1 MHKNAVE
8 VHFLAVSNANFDI
21 FAKGLAKRKPNK
33 TQKRTLYKKGKTLK
47 IFDVIVI
54 GAGHAG
60 CEAGLAT
67 ARLGCSTMVLATNLD
82 TVAFL
87 ACNPS
92 IGGTAKGQIVKE
104 IDALGGEMA
113 VNADKSLLQMRMLN
127 RGKGPAVY
135 SPRAQVDK
143 NLYHANMKQ
152 TLENTPN
159 LFLRQGE
166 AASILPTPDGQFQ
179 VTTAVNLTYTCKAV
193 VLCCGVYLNS
203 RTIVGQ
209 CVKNSG
215 PNGFMNA
222 QLLSDSLKN
231 LGFTVRR
238 FKTGTPARIKMQTI
252 DLSKTVEQCGEADVA
267 PFSFL
272 TESIPA
278 TKRNC
283 YLTYSTAETKRI
295 ILENKHLA
303 PLYNGSINGVGPRYC
318 PSIEDKVVRFSDKE
332 RHQIF
337 LEPEASD
344 TCEFYV
350 QGASTSMPACVQEQ
364 IYHSIEGLENAE
376 IMRDAYAI
384 EYDCIDATQ
393 LDATLMAKHLPGM
406 FFAGQINGTS
416 GYEEAAAQ
424 GIVAGINAERYVHGK
439 TPVVFTRDNSYIGVL
454 VDDITTKETFEPYRM
469 MTSRAEH
476 RLVLRQ
482 DNADLRLT
490 ETGREIGLVSDQRY
504 EKFLCRKQQ
513 LQQAFSQLKT
523 VVSPKVYKHLFENKG
538 ESVANVGLTLD
549 EMLRRTNV
557 CAKDVQTLGYLQG
570 FSDDVLYQVEVECK
584 YKGYIEKEKE
594 AIEQA
599 RKLENKPLPKD
610 LDYNQIDGLR
620 LEARQKLQKIRP
632 QNLGQAGRISGVS
645 PADVQILIV
654 YLAQRKHD

>member
-1 MHKNAVE
+1 MR
-8 VHFLAVSNANFDI
+8 D
-21 FAKGLAKRKPNK
+21 
-33 TQKRTLYKKGKTLK
+33 
-47 IFDVIVI
+47 FDVIVV

-60 CEAGLAT
+60 CEAALAA
-67 ARLGCSTMVLATNLD
+67 ARLGCSVLVLATNLD

-127 RGKGPAVY
+127 KGKGPAVY

-143 NLYHANMKQ
+143 NLYHVNMKR
-152 TLENTPN
+152 TLESTPN

-166 AASILPTPDGQFQ
+166 AVSLRQTECGYEVA
-179 VTTAVNLTYTCKAV
+179 TAVGLVYRGKAV
-193 VLCCGVYLNS
+193 ILCCGVYLNS

-209 CVKNSG
+209 CVRNSG
-215 PNGFMNA
+215 PNGFANA
-222 QLLSDSLKN
+222 QYLTESLIS

-238 FKTGTPARIKMQTI
+238 FKTGTPARVRLQSL
-252 DLSKTVEQCGEADVA
+252 DLNKTTEQSGDDCA
-267 PFSFL
+267 PFSAMTDVL
-272 TESIPA
+272 PPVRRS
-278 TKRNC
+278 C
-283 YLTYSTAETKRI
+283 YLTYSTEETKRI
-295 ILENKHLA
+295 ILRNKHLA
-303 PLYNGSINGVGPRYC
+303 PLYNGSISGVGPRYC

-337 LEPEASD
+337 LEPESSD

-350 QGASTSMPACVQEQ
+350 QGASSSMPAEVQEQ
-364 IYHSIEGLENAE
+364 IYRSIEGLEHVE

-384 EYDCIDATQ
+384 EYDCIDATD
-393 LDATLMAKHLPGM
+393 LDATLMSKRLAGL
-406 FFAGQINGTS
+406 FCAGQINGTS

-439 TPVVFTRDNSYIGVL
+439 APVTFPRDNSYIGVL

-490 ETGREIGLVSDQRY
+490 EQGHDVGLVSEERYQRY
-504 EKFLCRKQQ
+504 LRRKSLLMQAQKQ
-513 LQQAFSQLKT
+513 LSA
-523 VVSPKVYKHLFENKG
+523 VISPKVYAPLFEEKG
-538 ESVANVGLTLD
+538 EVNTNAGLTLD
-549 EMLRRTNV
+549 EILRRPNIS
-557 CAKDVQTLGYLQG
+557 AKDLRSLGY
-570 FSDDVLYQVEVECK
+570 FADMPDDVLQETEIECK
-584 YKGYIEKEKE
+584 YRGYIQKEKE
-594 AIEQA
+594 SIAQA
-599 RKLENKPLPKD
+599 RKLEDKPLPKD
-610 LDYNQIDGLR
+610 INYLAIEGLR
-620 LEARQKLQKIRP
+620 LEARQKLDKIRP
-632 QNLGQAGRISGVS
+632 ANLGQAGRISGVS

-654 YLAQRKHD
+654 YLAQNRQN

>member
-1 MHKNAVE
+1 MKN
-8 VHFLAVSNANFDI
+8 
-21 FAKGLAKRKPNK
+21 
-33 TQKRTLYKKGKTLK
+33 
-47 IFDVIVI
+47 FDVIVI

-60 CEAGLAT
+60 CEAALAT
-67 ARLGCSTMVLATNLD
+67 ARLGCSTLILATNLD

-143 NLYHANMKQ
+143 NLYHTNMKQ
-152 TLENTPN
+152 TLESTPN
-159 LFLRQGE
+159 LYLRQGE
-166 AASILPTPDGQFQ
+166 ATKIEVMPNGNFS
-179 VTTAVNLTYTCKAV
+179 VTTAVDLVYTAKSV

-203 RTIVGQ
+203 RTIVGK

-222 QLLSDSLKN
+222 QFLTQSLVE
-231 LGFTVRR
+231 LGFSVRR
-238 FKTGTPARIKMQTI
+238 FKTGTPARIRMNSI
-252 DLSKTVEQCGEADVA
+252 DLSKTSEQRGEEDTL
-267 PFSFL
+267 PFSYM

-278 TKRNC
+278 TKRSC

-303 PLYNGSINGVGPRYC
+303 PLFNGSINGVGPRYC

-337 LEPEASD
+337 LEPESSD

-350 QGASTSMPACVQEQ
+350 QGASSSMPAAVQEQ

-393 LDATLMAKHLPGM
+393 LNATLMSKSLPGM

-439 TPVVFTRDNSYIGVL
+439 QPVVFPRDNSYIGVL
-454 VDDITTKETFEPYRM
+454 IDDITTKETFEPYRM
-469 MTSRAEH
+469 MTSRAEY

-490 ETGREIGLVSDQRY
+490 EIGHQIGLVSPQRY
-504 EKFLCRKQQ
+504 AKFMNKRQQ
-513 LQQAFSQLKT
+513 LQQALSETKT
-523 VVSPKVYKHLFENKG
+523 IVSPKIYGDLFRQKG
-538 ESVANVGLTLD
+538 EVVTGAGLTLD
-549 EMLRRTNV
+549 EMLRRPKIS
-557 CAKDVQTLGYLQG
+557 AKDLQTLGFLNIYT
-570 FSDDVLYQVEVECK
+570 DEVLYQVEVECK
-584 YKGYIEKEKE
+584 YRGYIEKELE
-594 AIEQA
+594 TINQA
-599 RKLENKPLPKD
+599 RKLEGKPLPKD
-610 LDYNQIDGLR
+610 IDYNAIEGLR
-620 LEARQKLQKIRP
+620 IEARQKLNKIRP
-632 QNLGQAGRISGVS
+632 SNLGQAGRISGVS

-654 YLAQRKHD
+654 YLATKKN

>member
-1 MHKNAVE
+1 MKN
-8 VHFLAVSNANFDI
+8 
-21 FAKGLAKRKPNK
+21 
-33 TQKRTLYKKGKTLK
+33 
-47 IFDVIVI
+47 FDVIVI

-60 CEAGLAT
+60 CEAALAS
-67 ARLGCSTMVLATNLD
+67 ARLGCNTLVLATNLD

-113 VNADKSLLQMRMLN
+113 INADKSLLQMRMLN

-143 NLYHANMKQ
+143 NLYHTNMKQ
-152 TLENTPN
+152 TLESTPN

-166 AASILPTPDGQFQ
+166 AANIEVNADGTFI
-179 VTTAVNLTYTCKAV
+179 VTTAVDLSYCAKAV
-193 VLCCGVYLNS
+193 ILCCGVYLNS
-203 RTIVGQ
+203 RTIVGK

-222 QLLSDSLKN
+222 QLLTQSLVD
-231 LGFTVRR
+231 LGFDVRR
-238 FKTGTPARIKMQTI
+238 FKTGTPARVRMNSI
-252 DLSKTVEQCGEADVA
+252 DLSKTSEQCGEDDCS
-267 PFSFL
+267 PFSYM
-272 TESIPA
+272 TEKIPA
-278 TKRNC
+278 TKRSC

-337 LEPEASD
+337 LEPESLD

-350 QGASTSMPACVQEQ
+350 QGASSSMPASVQEQ
-364 IYHSIEGLENAE
+364 IYHSIEGLENVE

-384 EYDCIDATQ
+384 EYDCINATQ
-393 LDATLMAKHLPGM
+393 LNACLMAKHVQGM

-424 GIVAGINAERYVHGK
+424 GIVAGINAERFVHGK
-439 TPVVFTRDNSYIGVL
+439 TPIVFSRDNSYIGVL
-454 VDDITTKETFEPYRM
+454 VDDITTKETSEPYRM
-469 MTSRAEH
+469 MTSRAEY

-490 ETGREIGLVSDQRY
+490 ELGHEIGLVSQERY
-504 EKFLCRKQQ
+504 EKFARKRQQ
-513 LQQAFSQLKT
+513 LQSAMQETKT
-523 VVSPKVYKHLFENKG
+523 VVSPKVYGELFAQKNEAVTN
-538 ESVANVGLTLD
+538 AGLTLD
-549 EMLRRTNV
+549 EMLRRTNIT
-557 CAKDVQTLGYLQG
+557 AKDLQTLGFLTTY
-570 FSDDVLYQVEVECK
+570 DANVLYQVEVECK
-584 YKGYIEKEKE
+584 YRGYIEKGKE
-594 AIEQA
+594 AIAQA
-599 RKLENKPLPKD
+599 RKLENSPLPQD
-610 LDYNQIDGLR
+610 IDYDKIEGLR
-620 LEARQKLQKIRP
+620 IEARQKLGKIRP
-632 QNLGQAGRISGVS
+632 SNLGQAGRISGVS

-654 YLAQRKHD
+654 YLAGLRNRKNS

>member
-1 MHKNAVE
+1 MIGVE
-8 VHFLAVSNANFDI
+8 MPQRNHFTYN
-21 FAKGLAKRKPNK
+21 
-33 TQKRTLYKKGKTLK
+33 LK
-47 IFDVIVI
+47 ITIYTRKTEGRILKDFDVIVI

-60 CEAGLAT
+60 CEAALAT
-67 ARLGCSTMVLATNLD
+67 ARLGCKTLILATNLD

-113 VNADKSLLQMRMLN
+113 INADKSLLQMRMLN

-143 NLYHANMKQ
+143 NLYHVNMKQ
-152 TLENTPN
+152 TLEQTPN
-159 LFLRQGE
+159 LCLRQGE
-166 AASILPTPDGQFQ
+166 AVDVAPTPDGRFC
-179 VTTAVNLTYTCKAV
+179 VTTAVDLTYSCTAV

-203 RTIVGQ
+203 RIIVGK

-215 PNGFMNA
+215 PNGFANA
-222 QLLSDSLKN
+222 QHLTQSLVD

-238 FKTGTPARIKMQTI
+238 FKTGTPARVRLDSL
-252 DLSKTVEQCGEADVA
+252 DLDKTVEQKGEADVA
-267 PFSFL
+267 PFSYL
-272 TESIPA
+272 TDNIPA
-278 TKRNC
+278 TKRSC
-283 YLTYSTAETKRI
+283 YLTYSTPQTKQI

-318 PSIEDKVVRFSDKE
+318 PSIEDKIVRFSDKE

-337 LEPEASD
+337 LEPESTD

-350 QGASTSMPACVQEQ
+350 QGASTSMPASVQEQ
-364 IYHSIEGLENAE
+364 IYHSIEGLENVE

-384 EYDCIDATQ
+384 EYDCIDATE
-393 LDATLMAKHLPGM
+393 LDATLMSKAHGGM

-424 GIVAGINAERYVHGK
+424 GLVAGINAERYVHGK
-439 TPVVFTRDNSYIGVL
+439 TPVIFPRDNSYIGVL
-454 VDDITTKETFEPYRM
+454 VDDITTKETQEPYRM

-490 ETGREIGLVSDQRY
+490 EQGRQIGLVSDERY
-504 EKFLCRKQQ
+504 QKFTHKKQQ
-513 LQQAFSQLKT
+513 LDAAFTQLKT
-523 VVSPKVYKHLFENKG
+523 VVSPKVYGALFAERNEPVTG
-538 ESVANVGLTLD
+538 AGLTLD
-549 EMLRRTNV
+549 EMLRRPNIS
-557 CAKDVQTLGYLQG
+557 AKDLQTLGY
-570 FSDDVLYQVEVECK
+570 FTECSHEVLYQLEVECK
-584 YKGYIEKEKE
+584 YRGYIQKELD
-594 AIEQA
+594 AIAQA
-599 RKLENKPLPKD
+599 RKWETKPLPED
-610 LDYNQIDGLR
+610 IDYDKIDGLR
-620 LEARQKLQKIRP
+620 LEARQKLNKIRP
-632 QNLGQAGRISGVS
+632 ADLGQAGRISGVS

-654 YLAQRKHD
+654 YLSQQKR